1 MRKRR
6 KLDVVCPNSGCQHHG
21 KRGLRNIIRS
31 GKKANG
37 TRNYRCTTCNRQF
50 VRTAGTIFYRS
61 RIRRKE
67 AKKIANLLVE
77 KIGIR
82 GVSRATERNKNTI
95 VLFTNKLAER
105 CKQVNE
111 FLLQDVQ
118 LSPIEV
124 DELWTF
130 IKKNKK
136 GLSKKT
142 IQMLNRATAS
152 RTSQ

>member
-6 KLDVVCPNSGCQHHG
+6 KLDVVCPNPACQDHG
-21 KRGLRNIIRS
+21 EKSLRNIIRS
-31 GKKANG
+31 GKKTNG
-37 TRNYRCTTCNRQF
+37 TQNYRCITCNRQF

-61 RIRRKE
+61 RIKKKE

-77 KIGIR
+77 KIGLR
-82 GVSRATERNKNTI
+82 GISRATERNKNTL

-105 CKQVNE
+105 CKQVND

-130 IKKNKK
+130 VKKNKR

-142 IQMLNRATAS
+142 IQMLNRETALH
-152 RTSQ
+152 TSQ